1 MNRWI
6 LLTAR
11 LGIVLLLLGAGL
23 FLANL
28 MTPAN
33 ATRIGGLSEVF
44 SSQTFDI
51 QYSSTPELLNP
62 QTGIQI
68 TVDTNGTLDFRIFS
82 LDRHTV
88 QSALNTSLPSQ
99 NSQILDQFTTEYSS
113 HLVRD
118 YEVTSGKTVIA
129 YVPPD
134 VENVTIIV
142 TNPTSTA
149 VSWSYQTDQV
159 NVIASQDRLSLA
171 LGITVVLGVAMTVP
185 WLALS
190 LRRKA
195 KIPEIDETS
204 AYKSSFGETQKLQQS
219 TLAQTLS
226 S

>member
-1 MNRWI
+1 MNRWV
-6 LLTAR
+6 LVTAR
-11 LGIVLLLLGAGL
+11 LGIVLLLLGVGL
-23 FLANL
+23 FLAYVIPPSNV
-28 MTPAN
+28 TSK
-33 ATRIGGLSEVF
+33 GGLSEVF

-68 TVDTNGTLDFRIFS
+68 TVDTNGTLDFRIFN
-82 LDRHTV
+82 LDRYTV

-99 NSQILDQFTTEYSS
+99 NSQILDQFIAEYSS

-118 YEVTSGKTVIA
+118 YEVTSDKTVVT
-129 YVPPD
+129 YVPAD

-159 NVIASQDRLSLA
+159 NVIASQDRLFLA
-171 LGITVVLGVAMTVP
+171 LGITLVLGAAMTMP

-190 LRRKA
+190 LGERRKLIN
-195 KIPEIDETS
+195 K
-204 AYKSSFGETQKLQQS
+204 
-219 TLAQTLS
+219 
-226 S
+226 